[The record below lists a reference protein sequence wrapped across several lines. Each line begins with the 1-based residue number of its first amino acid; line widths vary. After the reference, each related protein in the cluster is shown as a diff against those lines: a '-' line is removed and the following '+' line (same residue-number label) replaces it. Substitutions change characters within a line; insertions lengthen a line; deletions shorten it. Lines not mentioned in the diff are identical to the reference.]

1 MRTSADLSSEQPSP
15 GVAALPPT
23 STTPVA
29 VDDYVAGWFRNRADR
44 TGHPDF
50 QALINAALHD
60 YICRVEEPLERT
72 LRRVLRDEL
81 RKAG

>member
-1 MRTSADLSSEQPSP
+1 MRASADFSSAQRSLT
-15 GVAALPPT
+15 VTALPPT
-23 STTPVA
+23 CSVPVA
-29 VDDYVAGWFRNRADR
+29 VDDYVAGWFRKRAER

-72 LRRVLRDEL
+72 LRRVLREEL

>member
-1 MRTSADLSSEQPSP
+1 MRTTADFSSDRRGQPV
-15 GVAALPPT
+15 VAIAPAAAVV
-23 STTPVA
+23 VA
-29 VDDYVAGWFRNRADR
+29 VDDFVADWFRNRALR

-72 LRRVLRDEL
+72 LRRVLREEL

>member
-1 MRTSADLSSEQPSP
+1 MRATVDFSSDQR
-15 GVAALPPT
+15 GGVVAAIAPAAQQA
-23 STTPVA
+23 VA
-29 VDDYVAGWFRNRADR
+29 VDDYVAAWFRNRAER

-72 LRRVLRDEL
+72 LRRVRREEL